1 MRYWL
6 AVLLHSQRYFPPLL
20 LFVTGVVVLTDNDT
34 GRLTAMYGAC
44 SAVLFLSALWLTVG
58 LIQVD
63 DPVQRAI
70 TVVNARSSARVLTAA
85 VLVAVSCCVLC
96 LVFGLVF
103 PLLSGSHQV
112 SADAV
117 AVGAISQLG
126 AGMTGIAVG
135 LLCSRPIVRRPA
147 SGGLGRV
154 GHHPGDRGLR
164 VDVGF
169 PAERPATTDVQ
180 RPHPGSPARPGWC
193 ACRRGCAPA
202 HRGHR
207 AHPRRGYPAGLAA
220 AWL

>member
-1 MRYWL
+1 VVALMRYWL

-147 SGGLGRV
+147 ASVALAIILAIVAYVSTWASPLNGLLRLMSSDRTPVHLLGPV
-154 GHHPGDRGLR
+154 GVLAGAGALLLIAVTALTH
-164 VDVGF
+164 VV
-169 PAERPATTDVQ
+169 AT
-180 RPHPGSPARPGWC
+180 
-193 ACRRGCAPA
+193 RRD
-202 HRGHR
+202 
-207 AHPRRGYPAGLAA
+207 
-220 AWL
+220 